1 MSLPVS
7 IHQAWMLISRL
18 KLKLGAGTAAAAA
31 TAACDDYVNVKEAED
46 SFYLKGCG
54 LSELDFY
61 PKLTTMM
68 MIIINIDVIYPNSD
82 DADAVSAVS
91 DAVVRCHENLFFLA
105 LFTWLN
111 FFHSWWR
118 RRRHTMFTQLLISPD
133 HVRPGTAT

>member
-1 MSLPVS
+1 MPLPVS

-18 KLKLGAGTAAAAA
+18 KLKLGAGTAAATA
-31 TAACDDYVNVKEAED
+31 TAACDDYVNVKDAED

-68 MIIINIDVIYPNSD
+68 MIIINIDVIYPNS
-82 DADAVSAVS
+82 VS
-91 DAVVRCHENLFFLA
+91 DAVVRCHENLSFLA

-111 FFHSWWR
+111 FFHSWCWR
-118 RRRHTMFTQLLISPD
+118 RWHTMFTQLLISPD

>member
-1 MSLPVS
+1 MPLPVS

-18 KLKLGAGTAAAAA
+18 KLKLGAATAA
-31 TAACDDYVNVKEAED
+31 AACDDYVNVNEAED

-82 DADAVSAVS
+82 DADVVAAVS
-91 DAVVRCHENLFFLA
+91 DAVVRCQENLSFLA

-111 FFHSWWR
+111 FFYSWWR

>member
-1 MSLPVS
+1 M
-7 IHQAWMLISRL
+7 
-18 KLKLGAGTAAAAA
+18 
-31 TAACDDYVNVKEAED
+31 
-46 SFYLKGCG
+46 KGCG

-82 DADAVSAVS
+82 DADAVAAVS
-91 DAVVRCHENLFFLA
+91 DAVVRCHENLSFLA

-111 FFHSWWR
+111 FFHGWWR

>member
-1 MSLPVS
+1 MPLPVS

-18 KLKLGAGTAAAAA
+18 KLKLGAGTA
-31 TAACDDYVNVKEAED
+31 AACDDYVNVKEAED

-68 MIIINIDVIYPNSD
+68 IIINIDVIYPNSD
-82 DADAVSAVS
+82 DADAVAAVS
-91 DAVVRCHENLFFLA
+91 DAVVRCHENLSFLA
-105 LFTWLN
+105 LFTSLN
-111 FFHSWWR
+111 FFHSCWR